1 MCGVAAGLSR
11 PSKHLIR
18 LAFIMRS
25 SPHNVGHHES
35 RFPSLGIR
43 PLVRWARLMSE
54 SGRIC
59 LPAYEPVPS
68 NYAWRLQSIGA
79 IALSIEV
86 PFVFGRQNPRELC
99 VHEVLF
105 QGAITP
111 SVANI
116 TASVSMSAITSKA
129 DIHWHNPHVRFVPIA
144 SSVRRAMTLAN
155 MRQNGVRTLGVT
167 LAPAWDAR

>member
-1 MCGVAAGLSR
+1 
-11 PSKHLIR
+11 
-18 LAFIMRS
+18 
-25 SPHNVGHHES
+25 
-35 RFPSLGIR
+35 
-43 PLVRWARLMSE
+43 MSE
-54 SGRIC
+54 SGRLC

-86 PFVFGRQNPRELC
+86 PFVFGRQNTRGLC

-116 TASVSMSAITSKA
+116 TASVSMSAMPPIATIQGMSPNWRDVPKA
-129 DIHWHNPHVRFVPIA
+129 DIRQHVWQSWPR
-144 SSVRRAMTLAN
+144 
-155 MRQNGVRTLGVT
+155 G
-167 LAPAWDAR
+167 

>member
-1 MCGVAAGLSR
+1 MQAKRCLPTKWNTHLHRCVFASCATYTNSRCSRPMCGVAAGLSR

-43 PLVRWARLMSE
+43 PLVPWARLMSE

-86 PFVFGRQNPRELC
+86 PLIFDRPDPHALC
-99 VHEVLF
+99 VHEVFFKAQSCRRWLTF
-105 QGAITP
+105 QRQFL
-111 SVANI
+111 
-116 TASVSMSAITSKA
+116 MSAI
-129 DIHWHNPHVRFVPIA
+129 PPIA
-144 SSVRRAMTLAN
+144 TKYCSAAK
-155 MRQNGVRTLGVT
+155 
-167 LAPAWDAR
+167 

>member
-1 MCGVAAGLSR
+1 
-11 PSKHLIR
+11 
-18 LAFIMRS
+18 
-25 SPHNVGHHES
+25 
-35 RFPSLGIR
+35 
-43 PLVRWARLMSE
+43 MSE

-86 PFVFGRQNPRELC
+86 PFVFGRQNPRGLC

-105 QGAITP
+105 QGAVTP

-116 TASVSMSAITSKA
+116 TASVSMIAVGTRITSRPPA
-129 DIHWHNPHVRFVPIA
+129 QIRMGPIRAYGSHLGCMTALHDI
-144 SSVRRAMTLAN
+144 LATC
-155 MRQNGVRTLGVT
+155 RIVAPCSPSGLVGQNGLIVYEGISGS
-167 LAPAWDAR
+167 

>member
-1 MCGVAAGLSR
+1 
-11 PSKHLIR
+11 
-18 LAFIMRS
+18 
-25 SPHNVGHHES
+25 
-35 RFPSLGIR
+35 
-43 PLVRWARLMSE
+43 MSE

-86 PFVFGRQNPRELC
+86 PFVFGRQNTRELC

-129 DIHWHNPHVRFVPIA
+129 DIHWHDPHVRFVPIA
-144 SSVRRAMTLAN
+144 TVSKMLRL
-155 MRQNGVRTLGVT
+155 
-167 LAPAWDAR
+167 DA

>member
-1 MCGVAAGLSR
+1 
-11 PSKHLIR
+11 
-18 LAFIMRS
+18 
-25 SPHNVGHHES
+25 
-35 RFPSLGIR
+35 
-43 PLVRWARLMSE
+43 MSE

-59 LPAYEPVPS
+59 LPAYDPVPS

-86 PFVFGRQNPRELC
+86 PFVFGRQNPRGLC

-116 TASVSMSAITSKA
+116 TASVSMSAITSDCVAKPFA
-129 DIHWHNPHVRFVPIA
+129 ALRASNNRIQLNGTLNQCCALVCILESILLILVVKILLQHNHLK
-144 SSVRRAMTLAN
+144 SGHSLAQPACPLCAN
-155 MRQNGVRTLGVT
+155 SDRQRNVT
-167 LAPAWDAR
+167 S